1 MGNAAIGAGGDAPLT
16 QHHCASG
23 HVIDRIEVRS
33 GDYVNAVRAR
43 CTDGSQTPW
52 VGGAAGNVTSVENPY
67 GITGYGGRGGQWVD
81 QLKFQTGAG
90 GAWTH
95 DGGNG
100 GNAVDDYT
108 CKSGDALNQ
117 IHVRSNGQFVD
128 QIQFW
133 CGPFTQ
139 MQAVMAAKHAQALAA
154 QAAQAAQEAAV
165 RAAAEAAAK
174 AAAEKVAADM
184 AAKAAADAIAAKAAA
199 DAAAAAQKAAAEKA
213 AADAAA
219 KAAAD
224 KIAADMASKAAA
236 EAQLAATA
244 ASKSSIAADAA
255 SAQAAVQANAAI
267 ASPDA
272 ATAGVAARAAQQS
285 AQNAVSA
292 AAEATKPVVDTKSGA
307 SFGAKGGEVKVDGT
321 GVGSSYMIW
330 VFLFIM
336 LVCIIAAFAFM
347 QSRGASPASNPA
359 APQLV

>member
-1 MGNAAIGAGGDAPLT
+1 MGNAAIGGGGGAPLT
-16 QHHCASG
+16 QHNCATG

-33 GDYVNAVRAR
+33 GDFVNAVRAR
-43 CTDGSQTPW
+43 CTDGSQSAW
-52 VGGAAGNVTSVENPY
+52 VGGASGNVTSVENPY
-67 GITGYGGRGGQWVD
+67 GITGYGGRGGAWVD
-81 QLKFQTGAG
+81 QLKLQTGAG
-90 GAWTH
+90 GSWTR

-108 CKSGDALNQ
+108 CKSGEALNQ
-117 IHVRSNGQFVD
+117 MHVRSNGQFVD

-139 MQAVMAAKHAQALAA
+139 RDAVMAAKHAQALAA

-184 AAKAAADAIAAKAAA
+184 AAKAAADAAAAKAAA

-224 KIAADMASKAAA
+224 KIAADLASKAAA

-292 AAEATKPVVDTKSGA
+292 AAEATKPIVDTKSGA
-307 SFGAKGGEVKVDGT
+307 SYSAKGGEVKVDE
-321 GVGSSYMIW
+321 GSSYMIW
-330 VFLFIM
+330 VILFIM
-336 LVCIIAAFAFM
+336 LVCIIAAFVFM
-347 QSRGASPASNPA
+347 QSRPAAGPA